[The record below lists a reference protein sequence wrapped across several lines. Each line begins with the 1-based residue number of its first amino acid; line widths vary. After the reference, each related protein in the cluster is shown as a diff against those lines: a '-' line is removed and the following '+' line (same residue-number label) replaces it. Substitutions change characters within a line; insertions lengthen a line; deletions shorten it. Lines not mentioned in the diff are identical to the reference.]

1 MSENFRRCSSNSQD
15 CHWLG
20 FQSQLVHFM
29 ADFEHR
35 EIFFGSKSKLGHF
48 KADVDANFRRRSSD
62 SKDCHLLGLQSQLD
76 YLMTYFGQKKLFY
89 RP

>member
-1 MSENFRRCSSNSQD
+1 
-15 CHWLG
+15 
-20 FQSQLVHFM
+20 M

-62 SKDCHLLGLQSQLD
+62 SKDCDLLGLQSQLD
-76 YLMTYFGQKKLFY
+76 YLMTYFGQKNYFIDHK
-89 RP
+89 